1 MGGDVRVLIVA
12 VGAGLGGM
20 SRYILQG
27 WILERTGPSI
37 IALFV
42 INVTGAFA
50 LGLVTTLAVDRSLI
64 NPEVRLLLTTGFLGG
79 YTTFSS
85 WMLESFQLVQVGD
98 FVRAAVNVVGSAIVG
113 LIAVYLGILAG
124 RFV

>member
-1 MGGDVRVLIVA
+1 MRTLFVA
-12 VGAGLGGM
+12 VGGTLGVL
-20 SRYILQG
+20 SRYYLQA

-42 INVTGAFA
+42 INVSGAFA
-50 LGLVTTLAVDRSLI
+50 IGLVTTLAVERSLM
-64 NPEVRLLLTTGFLGG
+64 NADTRLFLTTGFLGG

-85 WMLESFQLVQVGD
+85 WMFESIQLVEAGNL
-98 FVRAAVNVVGSAIVG
+98 VRAATNLLGSMIAGLVG
-113 LIAVYLGILAG
+113 VYLGIVIA